1 MQGKILAIAKPTL
14 AQIQRHQCSI
24 VVGEVV
30 VPNVVAVVAVDT
42 AVDCTEVDFEQ
53 EYGDYSDDAAVVDDV
68 AAVVDE
74 TEGLVDVVAAAAV
87 VVVAHSSPKSLHLK
101 FTSKILTVLRAGRK
115 GRELSSPS

>member
-1 MQGKILAIAKPTL
+1 M
-14 AQIQRHQCSI
+14 AQIQRHQYSI

-53 EYGDYSDDAAVVDDV
+53 EYGDYSDDDAAAAAVDDDV

-74 TEGLVDVVAAAAV
+74 TEGPVDVAAAAV
-87 VVVAHSSPKSLHLK
+87 VVAVVVAHSSPKNLHLK
-101 FTSKILTVLRAGRK
+101 FTSKI
-115 GRELSSPS
+115 

>member
-1 MQGKILAIAKPTL
+1 M
-14 AQIQRHQCSI
+14 AQIQRHQYSI

-53 EYGDYSDDAAVVDDV
+53 EYGDYSDDDAAAAVDDDV

-74 TEGLVDVVAAAAV
+74 TEGPVDVAAAVVVVV
-87 VVVAHSSPKSLHLK
+87 VVVAHSSPKNLHLK
-101 FTSKILTVLRAGRK
+101 FTSKI
-115 GRELSSPS
+115 